1 MTLPNRTLNSFS
13 TRRPVRP
20 FAAKEHKW
28 KATRGISSASR
39 RDSSSLVTG
48 SVRLNAIESLAHQ
61 VAPATIPRRDLSE
74 IADQKYGKADDDG
87 RESEKKHVSN
97 IMPRH
102 ALPFGDIRYHRW
114 WLFWRGFEM
123 VARF

>member
-1 MTLPNRTLNSFS
+1 MESEAENLKRI
-13 TRRPVRP
+13 
-20 FAAKEHKW
+20 AAGHEFPCNW
-28 KATRGISSASR
+28 LG
-39 RDSSSLVTG
+39 SLECV
-48 SVRLNAIESLAHQ
+48 ESLAHQ
-61 VAPATIPRRDLSE
+61 VMPATIPRRDLSE